1 MAPRSRISCPSMMS
15 SARPLPA
22 ARNTASPRRAASP
35 RVFLGRHIAGAALVQ
50 GKRVEHVL
58 LAGRPAHALRQAFA
72 PGLPDQQ
79 RADGVQPADA
89 VQIPAHALAAGGA
102 GHGSRR
108 RSTSPGWASAST
120 LQSPATWH
128 TPPSL
133 RKGAA
138 PGTWVGMGHRE
149 DTPMQN
155 VSAIIYAAAF
165 HSRGITGARQG
176 PAVIPG
182 TALAAFCRDPALLP
196 YNRGHARSRPY
207 AALPARSPD
216 LNSARACPPF
226 KTSPGRPAPARPTP
240 TCWAAPAPD
249 KAPASPGCWARTC
262 RKPAADAPAA
272 PGRTARARP

>member
-1 MAPRSRISCPSMMS
+1 MPSACAPARYTWAEISRHGPSLGRRSMAPRSRISCPSMMS

-35 RVFLGRHIAGAALVQ
+35 RGLPWPAHRGCRPCS

-89 VQIPAHALAAGGA
+89 VQIPAHALAARGA
-102 GHGSRR
+102 ASRR

-128 TPPSL
+128 TRLPCGKA
-133 RKGAA
+133 RRR
-138 PGTWVGMGHRE
+138 GHGLEWGIGKTHRCK
-149 DTPMQN
+149 N

-196 YNRGHARSRPY
+196 QS
-207 AALPARSPD
+207 
-216 LNSARACPPF
+216 RACPF
-226 KTSPGRPAPARPTP
+226 KTHTPRCPRP
-240 TCWAAPAPD
+240 
-249 KAPASPGCWARTC
+249 
-262 RKPAADAPAA
+262 KP
-272 PGRTARARP
+272 